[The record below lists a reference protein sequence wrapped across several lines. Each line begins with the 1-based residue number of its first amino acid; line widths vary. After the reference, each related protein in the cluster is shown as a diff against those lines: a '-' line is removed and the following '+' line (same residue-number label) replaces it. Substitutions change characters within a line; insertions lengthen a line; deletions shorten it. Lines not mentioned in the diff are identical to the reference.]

1 MLNDR
6 RDRDGV
12 AVAAV
17 LVTAEL
23 ALGRLFD
30 VVGALAVAP
39 LLALVLDDLT
49 AEAIPVVLTIMDES
63 PPSTVG
69 DDDDDDDVAVVVVDV
84 VVAENSDG

>member
-30 VVGALAVAP
+30 VVVGALAVAP

-49 AEAIPVVLTIMDES
+49 AEAIPVVALTIMDES
-63 PPSTVG
+63 PPST
-69 DDDDDDDVAVVVVDV
+69 DDVAVVVVDV
-84 VVAENSDG
+84 VVVVVENSDG

>member
-6 RDRDGV
+6 RDRDG
-12 AVAAV
+12 AVVAV

-63 PPSTVG
+63 PPSTD

-84 VVAENSDG
+84 VVVVENSDG